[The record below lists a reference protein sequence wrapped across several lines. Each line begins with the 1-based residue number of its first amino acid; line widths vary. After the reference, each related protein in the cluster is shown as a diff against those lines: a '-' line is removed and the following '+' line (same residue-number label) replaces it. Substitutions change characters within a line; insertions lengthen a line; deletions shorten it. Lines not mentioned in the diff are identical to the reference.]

1 LSSILFNLTTLGISI
16 ESEPTVPRV
25 ISDELYKTMGEF
37 VYLCGGEGDAN
48 FDGAAVRVVGGDHA
62 VPGLM
67 QLRRA
72 FLHAYADQISYV
84 DPASTTDRFK
94 S

>member
-1 LSSILFNLTTLGISI
+1 
-16 ESEPTVPRV
+16 
-25 ISDELYKTMGEF
+25 
-37 VYLCGGEGDAN
+37 
-48 FDGAAVRVVGGDHA
+48 
-62 VPGLM
+62 M